1 MRKRIIKIIFIAVFI
16 VSCFYTNYVNA
27 DNILSTERN
36 VEEKIEEKDIFRNI
50 TAPNLILA
58 ETNTGRILYERAA
71 DEKIYP
77 ASLTKL
83 MTAILV
89 VENCELDEIVT
100 VSENAILSVP
110 TGYVNANLQVGEE
123 LTVEDLLYVML
134 IPSANDAANA
144 LAEHVGGN
152 IESFSTMMNSRAKEL
167 GCTGSNF
174 TNPSGLHQEEHYTTT
189 KDLMLISQKA
199 ISYKL
204 IEKVVGRTSYTL
216 PSTNKYTGEKRFFTT
231 TNYMIRES
239 LKRYYCDYCIGGKT
253 GYTGE
258 AKNCVVEFIKKDGIE
273 LLAIVMGENAKVKGQ
288 KFLDAKKMFEY
299 VFENYENVDIAKK
312 DKTYEII
319 KVNNGTKETRDL
331 EVLYKENINII
342 KDKDSSKDIQKDIE
356 YTNVKAPIQKGDV
369 LGKITYTYDEIKYET
384 ELIANSN
391 VEESK
396 VFTNLLKILIV
407 AFIIYIIY
415 NLKKIN
421 KKYGNHGKKYKK
433 RNLKSNKR
441 TVNKKK

>member
-1 MRKRIIKIIFIAVFI
+1 MKKRIIKIIFIAVFI
-16 VSCFYTNYVNA
+16 ASSFCTNYVNA
-27 DNILSTERN
+27 DNILNTESN

-58 ETNTGRILYERAA
+58 ETKTGRILYERAA

-189 KDLMLISQKA
+189 RDLMLISQKA
-199 ISYKL
+199 ISYDL
-204 IEKVVGRTSYTL
+204 IEKIVGRTSYTL
-216 PSTNKYTGEKRFFTT
+216 PSTNKYTGEKRIFTT

-288 KFLDAKKMFEY
+288 KFLDSKEMFEY
-299 VFENYENVDIAKK
+299 VFENYENVYIAKK
-312 DKTYEII
+312 DETYETI
-319 KVNNGTKETRDL
+319 KINNGTKETKNL

-342 KDKDSSKDIQKDIE
+342 KDKDSPKEIQKDIE

-369 LGKITYTYDEIKYET
+369 VGKITYTYGEIKYET

-391 VEESK
+391 VEESRTL
-396 VFTNLLKILIV
+396 TNLLKILIV

-415 NLKKIN
+415 SLKKSN

-433 RNLKSNKR
+433 NKLKSNKR
-441 TVNKKK
+441 KINKKK

>member
-1 MRKRIIKIIFIAVFI
+1 MKKRIIKIIFIAVFI
-16 VSCFYTNYVNA
+16 VSCFCTNYVNA

-36 VEEKIEEKDIFRNI
+36 LKEKDIFRNI

-110 TGYVNANLQVGEE
+110 TGYVNSNLQVGEE

-174 TNPSGLHQEEHYTTT
+174 TNPSGLHEEEHYTTT
-189 KDLMLISQKA
+189 RDLMLISQKA
-199 ISYKL
+199 ISYEL

-216 PSTNKYTGEKRFFTT
+216 PSTNKYTGEKRIFTT

-239 LKRYYCDYCIGGKT
+239 LKRYYCEYCIGGKT

-288 KFLDAKKMFEY
+288 KFLDTKEMFEY
-299 VFENYENVDIAKK
+299 VFKNYDNIDVAQK
-312 DKTYEII
+312 DKTYETI
-319 KVNNGTKETRDL
+319 KINNGTKETRNL

-342 KDKDSSKDIQKDIE
+342 KDKDSTKDIQKDIE

-369 LGKITYTYDEIKYET
+369 VGKITYTYDEIKYET
-384 ELIANSN
+384 ELIAKSN
-391 VEESK
+391 VEESR
-396 VFTNLLKILIV
+396 TLANLLKILIV
-407 AFIIYIIY
+407 VLIIYIIY
-415 NLKKIN
+415 NLKKSN

-441 TVNKKK
+441 KVNKRK

>member
-1 MRKRIIKIIFIAVFI
+1 MKKRIIKIIFIAVFI
-16 VSCFYTNYVNA
+16 VSCFCTNYVNA

-36 VEEKIEEKDIFRNI
+36 LKEKDIFRNI

-110 TGYVNANLQVGEE
+110 TGYVNSNLQVGEE

-174 TNPSGLHQEEHYTTT
+174 TNPSGLHEEEHYTTT
-189 KDLMLISQKA
+189 RDLMLISQKA
-199 ISYKL
+199 ISYEL

-216 PSTNKYTGEKRFFTT
+216 PSTNKYTGEKRIFTT

-288 KFLDAKKMFEY
+288 KFLDTKEMFEY
-299 VFENYENVDIAKK
+299 VFKNYDNIDVAQK
-312 DKTYEII
+312 DKTYETI
-319 KVNNGTKETRDL
+319 KINNGTKETRNL

-342 KDKDSSKDIQKDIE
+342 KDKDSTKDIQKDIE

-369 LGKITYTYDEIKYET
+369 VGKITYTYDEIKYET
-384 ELIANSN
+384 ELIAKSN
-391 VEESK
+391 VEESR
-396 VFTNLLKILIV
+396 TLANLLKILIV
-407 AFIIYIIY
+407 VLIIYIIY
-415 NLKKIN
+415 NLKKSN

-441 TVNKKK
+441 KVNKKK